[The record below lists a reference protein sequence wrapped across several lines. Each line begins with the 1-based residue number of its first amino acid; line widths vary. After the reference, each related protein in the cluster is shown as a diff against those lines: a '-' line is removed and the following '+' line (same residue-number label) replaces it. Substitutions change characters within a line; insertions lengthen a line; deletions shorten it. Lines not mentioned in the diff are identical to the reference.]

1 MISSQDDRGEGKRTR
16 THKGNM
22 FRNSTANFVKHGK
35 LYLAELKVIG
45 IVREDLD
52 MVKWFVMRSYEG
64 SEMDF

>member
-1 MISSQDDRGEGKRTR
+1 
-16 THKGNM
+16 M